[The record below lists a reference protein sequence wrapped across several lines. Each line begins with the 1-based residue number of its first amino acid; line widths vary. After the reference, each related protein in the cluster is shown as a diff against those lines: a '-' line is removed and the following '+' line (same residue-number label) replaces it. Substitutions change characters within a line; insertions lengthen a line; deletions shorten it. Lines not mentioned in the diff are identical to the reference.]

1 MGISSELARMPVA
14 NGDGITKAFDY
25 DFRILS
31 AADLKVIVIASDGA
45 AVTQTYPTH
54 YAVTGVGDD
63 AGGTVVFTTAPAET
77 DTVLIVLDPAITQ
90 LVDFTS
96 DTYENA
102 FDRLTLMMKRA
113 IDIASR
119 ALRVSDHDT
128 TNLNDLEVT
137 LGNDKILG
145 TNSSGEVT
153 ALTLADIDGLVS
165 VTAPLTYS
173 GGVLGLSSTAP
184 LNNSEAT
191 SPPTTS
197 HDSSLGYSYHSRWG
211 GPTLDEVWV
220 CIDASVGAAIW
231 VLFTGALASLDT
243 VDTAEIEDD
252 AVTLAELE
260 HGTSGDILYYGA
272 SGEPFRLAKGDDGEV
287 LKLNGGLP
295 SWMNQQDCMFIQDV
309 KAVNTDGGGFTS
321 GAARTRDLNTVVKN
335 TISGASLSSNQFTL
349 PAGEFIIRATA
360 PAYLVDQH
368 IATLKNITDGTVE
381 AVGTTEQA
389 YRTAYVQSRSNVWA
403 FVTLV
408 SPKAFEL
415 QHTCAYTNA
424 TNGLGDASNIGLSN
438 IYSQVYIE
446 KVGQHETCQC
456 NKQHC

>member
-14 NGDGITKAFDY
+14 NGDGTTTAFDY

-63 AGGTVVFTTAPAET
+63 AGGTVVFTSAPAAT

-90 LVDFTS
+90 LGYFTS
-96 DTYENA
+96 ETYENA

-119 ALRVSDHDT
+119 SLRVSDHDT
-128 TNLNDLEVT
+128 TNLNDLEMT

-153 ALTLADIDGLVS
+153 ALTIADIDGLVS
-165 VTAPLTYS
+165 VTSPLTYS

-191 SPPTTS
+191 SPPTAS

-220 CIDASVGAAIW
+220 CIDASVGSAVW

-243 VDTAEIEDD
+243 VDTAQIDAN
-252 AVTLAELE
+252 AVTLDELE

-272 SGEPFRLAKGDDGEV
+272 SGEPFRLAKGTDDQV
-287 LKLNGGLP
+287 LKLDSGLP
-295 SWMNQQDCMFIQDV
+295 AWGDV
-309 KAVNTDGGGFTS
+309 GMAPMMHITEEQSNNVAPTALTANSYT
-321 GAARTRDLNTVVKN
+321 ARELNTIVTN
-335 TISGASLSSNQFTL
+335 EISGSVSSKRVSLAAGTYYFEGLGCQQSGSASRAQLYNYTDSSVIRTGVTTYANGSYGGSSNPTVRGKFTL
-349 PAGEFIIRATA
+349 AGTKEIELRQRNTNTSSGGTA
-360 PAYLVDQH
+360 KANH
-368 IATLKNITDGTVE
+368 GIAEVY
-381 AVGTTEQA
+381 A
-389 YRTAYVQSRSNVWA
+389 
-403 FVTLV
+403 
-408 SPKAFEL
+408 EL
-415 QHTCAYTNA
+415 
-424 TNGLGDASNIGLSN
+424 LIW
-438 IYSQVYIE
+438 
-446 KVGQHETCQC
+446 KVA
-456 NKQHC
+456 